1 MINKLEAV
9 FSVPTMV
16 NYLYKVNY
24 FKCVGENGFLKLA
37 MWENM
42 DTLEISWNFTSKHF
56 IFVGT

>member
-24 FKCVGENGFLKLA
+24 FKCVGESGFLKLA
-37 MWENM
+37 M
-42 DTLEISWNFTSKHF
+42 
-56 IFVGT
+56 